1 MQHLVRL
8 LPTVVALSALAGRME
23 IHAVSNGAEKP
34 ARVTVAKI
42 ISVHCAFQKRNPP
55 NLVVTATGQV
65 STTGFSEVRLQRVEH
80 PKPPADGIQDYV
92 LTAVPPAGI
101 VAQVL
106 SQVEASDTW
115 IDYRR
120 DALWLKGV
128 RIHGV
133 GDGTKVQ
140 MLMGEE

>member
-1 MQHLVRL
+1 MHSLIRL
-8 LPTVVALSALAGRME
+8 LPTVIVLGSFAGWME
-23 IHAVSNGAEKP
+23 SHAVSSGAEKSE
-34 ARVTVAKI
+34 RVTVAKV
-42 ISVHCAFQKRNPP
+42 ISVHCALQKRNPP
-55 NLVVTATGQV
+55 NLVVTVIGQV
-65 STTGFSEVRLQRVEH
+65 PTTGFSEVRLRRTEH
-80 PKPPADGIQDYV
+80 AKPPADGIQDYV

-101 VAQVL
+101 VAQVI

-115 IDYRR
+115 IDYSR
-120 DALWLKGV
+120 DAPWLKGV

>member
-1 MQHLVRL
+1 MQRQIRL
-8 LPTVVALSALAGRME
+8 LPMLVILGAFAGWME
-23 IHAVSNGAEKP
+23 IDAVSSGAEKP
-34 ARVTVAKI
+34 ERATVAKI
-42 ISVHCAFQKRNPP
+42 ISVRCAFQKRNPP
-55 NLVVTATGQV
+55 NLVVTAIGQV

-80 PKPPADGIQDYV
+80 AKPPADGIQDYT

-101 VAQVL
+101 VAQVI

-115 IDYRR
+115 VDYRR
-120 DALWLKGV
+120 DAPWLKGV

-140 MLMGEE
+140 MLMGDE